1 MAQPMQVL
9 RHQEISPET
18 IQHAN
23 AHQLGNVQV
32 EYKVRMGKTQ
42 IKYIIVFAIVALVLG
57 LTGVGMASD
66 GGDSAIGSSI
76 FLLIALVFSGMAIF
90 YGLQPVLFRSWRVG
104 ICAYGLLYVRGS
116 KVDAFRWDRITAFFI
131 QVVNTY
137 YYGVRTGTRHK
148 YRVQYNDGRKAVF
161 TDMFADAE
169 EIGNAIDYELT
180 RVQLPMAIA
189 AFDAGQALTFG
200 TLQVSRQG
208 LAKSPQHWLPWQEL
222 KDVQVN
228 RGIISIRKSGQ
239 MLNWSTVRVARMPNM
254 HIFLA
259 LVERARQ
266 QQPPIPPVYP
276 GY

>member
-9 RHQEISPET
+9 RHQEISPES

-32 EYKVRMGKTQ
+32 EYKVRMGKAQ
-42 IKYIIVFAIVALVLG
+42 IRYIIIFAIIALVFG
-57 LTGVGMASD
+57 FIGIGMASD

-76 FLLIALVFSGMAIF
+76 FFLITLVLLGLAIF
-90 YGLQPVLFRSWRVG
+90 YGLQPVLFRSWRVC

-116 KVDAFRWDRITAFFI
+116 KIDAFRWDQITAFFI

-137 YYGVRTGTRHK
+137 YYGIRTGTRRK
-148 YRVQYNDGRKAVF
+148 YKVQYNDGRKAVF

-189 AFDAGQALTFG
+189 AFDAGQALTFDK
-200 TLQVSRQG
+200 LQISRQG
-208 LAKSPQHWLPWQEL
+208 LAKSPQQWLSWQEL
-222 KDVQVN
+222 KDVQIA

-239 MLNWSTVRVARMPNM
+239 MLNWSTIRVARMPNM

-259 LVERARQ
+259 LVEHARQ
-266 QQPPIPPVYP
+266 QQRPIPPMYP